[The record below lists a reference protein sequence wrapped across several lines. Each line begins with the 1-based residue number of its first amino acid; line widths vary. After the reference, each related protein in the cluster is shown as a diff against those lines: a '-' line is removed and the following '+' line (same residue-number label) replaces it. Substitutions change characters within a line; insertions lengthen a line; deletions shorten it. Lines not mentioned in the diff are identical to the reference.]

1 MAQTIKLKR
10 SNTAGNLPTTSDLA
24 LGEVAINTKDGKFF
38 LRKHVDGT
46 DSGDA
51 ITAYAPQGLNVY
63 GTQTFEVKV
72 ITKTASHPQ
81 FGTGS
86 ANGYSIDGLE
96 SPFIVLVPGNTY
108 KFDQSDSSN
117 TGHPLAFYLEE
128 DKTTSYSTGVTTNGT
143 PGSSGAYTQIVAS
156 TSTPQVLYYQCSSH
170 AYMGS
175 GSYTLSDAIADGKVG
190 TAQLAAN
197 AVTSAKI
204 AANSVDSSE
213 LVTGSIDTI
222 HIGDSQVTGTKIAD
236 NTIATGN
243 IADNAVDATKI
254 ASNSI
259 LTRHIDDD
267 QIGIDQ
273 LNVTDGTSGQAL
285 TTDGAGTLSFSTV
298 ASSLSGA
305 SDTDITSPSSGQIL
319 VHDGTDSFDN
329 VSISGDATLASDG
342 TLTIATNAIESTMIA
357 QNSIL
362 TKHIDDNQI
371 GIDQLNVTDGT
382 SGQVLTTD
390 GAGSLSFSTVSGGSG
405 SQNLFSTVAVS
416 GQSDIVADSTTD
428 TLTVAAGS
436 GISLTTDAS
445 TDTLTITA
453 TGSGLSANAVTS
465 AYLASN
471 AVLSRHIATDAVGSS
486 ELAATGVTAGTY
498 GSSTATPQLTVDED
512 GRITSVGNVTISS
525 SGGGGS
531 AGLNQV
537 VTTYESTGD
546 GSTVAFNTGTTITSE
561 DLTWVFI
568 DGVYQEKGAYSTSG
582 STVTF
587 SAAPP
592 NGTSIE
598 ILNLSSITTG
608 GAFDHNS
615 FSGDG
620 STTDFTLANTPDS
633 ETDLIVFIDGVYQ
646 NNNAFNVSGT
656 TLSFDTAPANG
667 TTVIAYS
674 IGGVVTGKANIVNTF
689 NGDSS
694 TTDFT
699 LSIDPKDEKNTIVF
713 VGGVYQPKA
722 TYSISG
728 TTLTFSE
735 APPTGTGNIEVSI
748 SQITTTTQ
756 LAADILDGNTF
767 TGSTE
772 LTGELTAGEFIG
784 DLRGAILFKAKAGEA
799 LSKGN
804 VVYISGISGNTTV
817 VSKADADDAAKMPAF
832 GIMAEDAS
840 NNSSA
845 TVYTFGTLSDI
856 DTSSFSEGDEL
867 FVSTTAG
874 ALTNT
879 APTGESSAIQ
889 KMAQVTRS
897 DASAGSIKIMGAGRS
912 NATPNLDD
920 GDIFIGNG
928 SNQAVTSAL
937 STEVESYLDGG
948 TSTPS
953 FASLNVTTT
962 TTDDSV
968 TITTTEDSSAAAPV
982 VTLKRNSSS
991 PADADYLGQIKFK
1004 GENDGDQEV
1013 VYAKITGKIGDNTD
1027 TTEDGIIEFANIK
1040 DGSQTITVR
1049 LNSDEMQLINST
1061 GLNVGGTSVLS
1072 GLTYPTSDGSAG
1084 QYLQTDG
1091 AGTLS
1096 FSTLIATVSDISDLT
1111 ATATELNYLDGV
1123 TGITL
1128 GSANELLVVGGDG
1141 SSIVSDSTL
1150 AVDTS
1155 NNRLGINQSSP
1166 DVTLHMT
1173 GEGAQ
1178 TAQIRM
1184 EQYNDSADAPDLRT
1198 RRYRGTISSPS
1209 AISSG
1214 DYLYRSNH
1222 EYWNG
1227 SALITGGSFGFDNTN
1242 NANRTQFAVSVTTD
1256 GTSADINTASKTQL
1270 KIDGNDSG
1278 AITFNNAYKFP
1289 TSDGSANQVLT
1300 TDGSGALSF
1309 STVSAPTFKT
1319 FGTSSI
1325 MIGDTTTG
1333 TINAANYNV
1342 GLGVDVFAALT
1353 EGDYNTAVGFGAG
1366 TALTTGE
1373 QNVIMGSLAGD
1384 ALTDADFNVA
1394 VGIAALGADT
1404 LGSRSTAIGHGAL
1417 ENQNF
1422 TSATDTYNTAVGY
1435 VAGLSITTGR
1445 YNTLIGGLS
1454 GDATTTGSF
1463 NTTLGYNTLGV
1474 NTTGDANVAIGYSAL
1489 AANTTANN
1497 NVAIGNGSM
1506 GANTTGTFNVG
1517 VGQGSL
1523 ASNTTASNNT
1533 AVGRSALLSNTT
1545 GAGNVAVGALALDAS
1560 TTAENTTAVGYSA
1573 LTATTTGINNTGMG
1587 AFTLGQNTTGVNNV
1601 AVGYASLNANTTG
1614 SNNVVVGYNALD
1626 ANTTASNNTALGYF
1640 ALSANTTGYRN
1651 TAVGSN
1657 ALDAITTGIQ
1667 NTAVG
1672 QDAGGSGTTA
1682 VNINAFGYG
1691 TCGSVTTGSNNTGF
1705 GTEVLASVTT
1715 GSNNVAMGTESLL
1728 VNTASNNTGI
1738 GHSALR
1744 LNTTGENN
1752 TAFGS
1757 QALTANTTS
1766 TANVAVGHAAGYSN
1780 TTGSRN
1786 VWVGKSAGVNA
1797 TTGVDNTLIGYLAG
1811 GDITTGNYNTAIG
1824 TQALDAMS
1832 TTNSNTAVGYSAG
1845 GSVTTGSLNT
1855 FIGTLAGDNT
1865 TTGVGNLAIG
1875 YAMRTSA
1882 TGSVRAHIGYNNGDT
1897 GTADYAITF
1906 GRSGTDWS
1914 RLSFGASSFTTGSDE
1929 RKKKDI
1935 TDHPLG
1941 LDFIKQLRTVN
1952 YHFKAPCDVPEEW
1965 DTYKASETEAK
1976 ITTWQTGMLAQEVK
1990 AALDNLG
1997 VDAEK
2002 FNGWGQEPDGMQTL
2016 DYGQFVMPLIKA
2028 LQEADDKIDALTT
2041 RITALEG

>member
-1 MAQTIKLKR
+1 MAQTIKLNR
-10 SNTAGNLPTTSDLA
+10 SNTSGSKPTTSNLA
-24 LGEVAINTKDGKFF
+24 LGEIALNTKDGLFF
-38 LRKHVDGT
+38 LRRYVDGT
-46 DSGDA
+46 DGNDT
-51 ITAYAPQGLNVY
+51 ITAYTPEYINEYSSQIDV
-63 GTQTFEVKV
+63 TVTVD
-72 ITKTASHPQ
+72 TKTAAHPEYNN
-81 FGTGS
+81 GS
-86 ANGYSIDGLE
+86 SNGYLLDGIE
-96 SPFIVLVPGNTY
+96 GPFLALVPGNTY
-108 KFDQSDSSN
+108 RFDQSDSSN
-117 TGHPLAFYLEE
+117 TGHPFRFYLEA
-128 DKTTSYSTGVTTNGT
+128 DKTTAYTSGVTTNGT
-143 PGSSGAYTQIVAS
+143 AGSSGAYTQIAVS

-175 GSYTLSDAIADGKVG
+175 GSYTEAGTISTSQLQADS
-190 TAQLAAN
+190 
-197 AVTSAKI
+197 VTTAKI
-204 AANSVDSSE
+204 APNAITSTEIAENTVGSSE
-213 LVTGSIDTI
+213 IAQNSITSV
-222 HIGDSQVTGTKIAD
+222 HIASGVVIEADVANNSITSSKIA
-236 NTIATGN
+236 T
-243 IADNAVDATKI
+243 NAVGSTEI
-254 ASNSI
+254 AQNSI
-259 LTRHIDDD
+259 LTKHIDDN
-267 QIGIDQ
+267 QVGIDQ
-273 LNVTDGTSGQAL
+273 LNVTYGTSGQAL

-305 SDTDITSPSSGQIL
+305 SDTDITTPSSGQIL

-329 VSISGDATLASDG
+329 VSISGDATLSSAG
-342 TLTIATNAIESTMIA
+342 VLTIATNAIESTMIA

-436 GISLTTDAS
+436 GISLTTNAS

-465 AYLASN
+465 AFLASN

-486 ELAATGVTAGTY
+486 ELVATGVSAGTY
-498 GSSTATPQLTVDED
+498 GSSTATPQFTVDTD

-537 VTTYESTGD
+537 INTYEATGD
-546 GSTVAFNTGTTITSE
+546 GSTVAFDTGTTITTE

-587 SAAPP
+587 SAAPA

-784 DLRGAILFKAKAGEA
+784 NLRGATLFKGQAGEA
-799 LSKGN
+799 LSKGD

-832 GIMAEDAS
+832 GIIAEDA
-840 NNSSA
+840 NNNASA
-845 TVYTFGTLSDI
+845 TVYTFGSLTGL

-874 ALTNT
+874 TLTST
-879 APTGESSAIQ
+879 APTGESSKLQ
-889 KMAQVTRS
+889 KIAKVTRS
-897 DASAGSIKIMGAGRS
+897 DNSAGSIFIMGAGRS
-912 NATPNLDD
+912 NAVPNLDD
-920 GDIFIGNG
+920 GDIFIGNA

-1027 TTEDGIIEFANIK
+1027 TTEDGIIEFANVK

-1049 LNSDEMQLINST
+1049 LKSDEMQLINST

-1091 AGTLS
+1091 
-1096 FSTLIATVSDISDLT
+1096 
-1111 ATATELNYLDGV
+1111 
-1123 TGITL
+1123 
-1128 GSANELLVVGGDG
+1128 GG
-1141 SSIVSDSTL
+1141 
-1150 AVDTS
+1150 
-1155 NNRLGINQSSP
+1155 N
-1166 DVTLHMT
+1166 
-1173 GEGAQ
+1173 
-1178 TAQIRM
+1178 
-1184 EQYNDSADAPDLRT
+1184 
-1198 RRYRGTISSPS
+1198 
-1209 AISSG
+1209 
-1214 DYLYRSNH
+1214 
-1222 EYWNG
+1222 
-1227 SALITGGSFGFDNTN
+1227 
-1242 NANRTQFAVSVTTD
+1242 
-1256 GTSADINTASKTQL
+1256 
-1270 KIDGNDSG
+1270 
-1278 AITFNNAYKFP
+1278 
-1289 TSDGSANQVLT
+1289 
-1300 TDGSGALSF
+1300 LSF
-1309 STVSAPTFKT
+1309 STVNSYTDSDVETYLNTSEIYTDASNDRLGILNASPDVSLDVGSATDAIHVPSGTTAQRPTGANGYFRYNTEDAQFEGYADGAWGAIAGSGGASAMETNNFTGDGSTTAFTLSSTVASEDNLIVFIEGIYQNKGDYVASGTTITFDTAPVNGRRIVVQHILSSVAGNSTLYTSLTGDGSTTAFTLSGAPGHENNTQVFMDGVYQQKDSYIVNGTTLTFDAAPANSAEIEVMSFAQTTINQPGTNTVSVAELNLSDGTAGQEIVTDGNGTISFASVPAGGPTFKT
-1319 FGTSSI
+1319 FGTDSI

-1333 TINAANYNV
+1333 TIDAANNNV

-1353 EGDYNTAVGFGAG
+1353 SGDNNVAVGKS
-1366 TALTTGE
+1366 ALTANTTGI
-1373 QNVIMGSLAGD
+1373 N
-1384 ALTDADFNVA
+1384 NVA
-1394 VGIAALGADT
+1394 VGIQALDANTTGSENIGIGSNALGENTTADANVGIGGGVLAT
-1404 LGSRSTAIGHGAL
+1404 NTTGANNVAIGRSAL
-1417 ENQNF
+1417 TAN
-1422 TSATDTYNTAVGY
+1422 TTASYNTAVGY
-1435 VAGLSITTGR
+1435 ASL
-1445 YNTLIGGLS
+1445 
-1454 GDATTTGSF
+1454 
-1463 NTTLGYNTLGV
+1463 
-1474 NTTGDANVAIGYSAL
+1474 
-1489 AANTTANN
+1489 TA
-1497 NVAIGNGSM
+1497 
-1506 GANTTGTFNVG
+1506 
-1517 VGQGSL
+1517 
-1523 ASNTTASNNT
+1523 
-1533 AVGRSALLSNTT
+1533 NTT
-1545 GAGNVAVGALALDAS
+1545 GAGN
-1560 TTAENTTAVGYSA
+1560 TAVGY
-1573 LTATTTGINNTGMG
+1573 LTGED
-1587 AFTLGQNTTGVNNV
+1587 L
-1601 AVGYASLNANTTG
+1601 TTG
-1614 SNNVVVGYNALD
+1614 S
-1626 ANTTASNNTALGYF
+1626 
-1640 ALSANTTGYRN
+1640 
-1651 TAVGSN
+1651 
-1657 ALDAITTGIQ
+1657 
-1667 NTAVG
+1667 
-1672 QDAGGSGTTA
+1672 
-1682 VNINAFGYG
+1682 
-1691 TCGSVTTGSNNTGF
+1691 
-1705 GTEVLASVTT
+1705 
-1715 GSNNVAMGTESLL
+1715 
-1728 VNTASNNTGI
+1728 
-1738 GHSALR
+1738 
-1744 LNTTGENN
+1744 
-1752 TAFGS
+1752 
-1757 QALTANTTS
+1757 
-1766 TANVAVGHAAGYSN
+1766 SN
-1780 TTGSRN
+1780 TFMGNQTG
-1786 VWVGKSAGVNA
+1786 K
-1797 TTGVDNTLIGYLAG
+1797 
-1811 GDITTGNYNTAIG
+1811 
-1824 TQALDAMS
+1824 
-1832 TTNSNTAVGYSAG
+1832 
-1845 GSVTTGSLNT
+1845 
-1855 FIGTLAGDNT
+1855 NT
-1865 TTGVGNLAIG
+1865 TT
-1875 YAMRTSA
+1875 
-1882 TGSVRAHIGYNNGDT
+1882 
-1897 GTADYAITF
+1897 
-1906 GRSGTDWS
+1906 
-1914 RLSFGASSFTTGSDE
+1914 SS
-1929 RKKKDI
+1929 
-1935 TDHPLG
+1935 
-1941 LDFIKQLRTVN
+1941 
-1952 YHFKAPCDVPEEW
+1952 
-1965 DTYKASETEAK
+1965 
-1976 ITTWQTGMLAQEVK
+1976 
-1990 AALDNLG
+1990 
-1997 VDAEK
+1997 
-2002 FNGWGQEPDGMQTL
+2002 
-2016 DYGQFVMPLIKA
+2016 
-2028 LQEADDKIDALTT
+2028 
-2041 RITALEG
+2041 

>member
-10 SNTAGNLPTTSDLA
+10 SNTSGSKPTTSNLA
-24 LGEVAINTKDGKFF
+24 LGEIALNTKDGLFF
-38 LRKHVDGT
+38 LRRYVDGT
-46 DSGDA
+46 DGNDT
-51 ITAYAPQGLNVY
+51 ITAYTPEYINEYSSQIDV
-63 GTQTFEVKV
+63 TVTVD
-72 ITKTASHPQ
+72 TKTAAHPEYNN
-81 FGTGS
+81 GS
-86 ANGYSIDGLE
+86 SNGYLLDGIE
-96 SPFIVLVPGNTY
+96 GPFLALTPGNTY
-108 KFDQSDSSN
+108 RFDQSDSSN
-117 TGHPLAFYLEE
+117 SGHPFRFYLEA
-128 DKTTSYSTGVTTNGT
+128 DKTTAYTTGVTTNGT
-143 PGSSGAYTQIVAS
+143 AGSSGAYTEIAVS
-156 TSTPQVLYYQCSSH
+156 TSTPQVLYYQCSAHS
-170 AYMGS
+170 YMGS
-175 GSYTLSDAIADGKVG
+175 GSYTEAGTISTSQLQADS
-190 TAQLAAN
+190 
-197 AVTSAKI
+197 VTTAKI
-204 AANSVDSSE
+204 APNAITSAEIAQNSIGSSE
-213 LVTGSIDTI
+213 IAENTVGS
-222 HIGDSQVTGTKIAD
+222 SEIAE
-236 NTIATGN
+236 NSITSVHIATGVVIETDVAN
-243 IADNAVDATKI
+243 NSITSSKIATNAVGSTEI
-254 ASNSI
+254 AQNSI
-259 LTRHIDDD
+259 LTKHIDDN

-436 GISLTTDAS
+436 GISLTTNAS

-486 ELAATGVTAGTY
+486 ELAATGVSAGTY
-498 GSSTATPQLTVDED
+498 GSSTATPQFTVDTD

-537 VTTYESTGD
+537 INTYESTGD
-546 GSTVAFNTGTTITSE
+546 GSTVAFDTGTTITSE

-756 LAADILDGNTF
+756 LASDILDGNTF
-767 TGSTE
+767 TGDTE
-772 LTGELTAGEFIG
+772 LTGELTAGEFVG
-784 DLRGAILFKAKAGEA
+784 NLRGATLFKGQAGEA
-799 LSKGN
+799 LSKGD

-817 VSKADADDAAKMPAF
+817 VSKADADDATKMPAF
-832 GIMAEDAS
+832 GIVAEDAS
-840 NNSSA
+840 NNTSA
-845 TVYTFGTLSDI
+845 TVYTFGSLTGL

-874 ALTNT
+874 TLTDT
-879 APTGESSAIQ
+879 PPTGESSALQ
-889 KMAQVTRS
+889 KIAKVTRS
-897 DASAGSIKIMGAGRS
+897 DNSAGSIFIMGAGRS
-912 NATPNLDD
+912 NAVPNLDD

-968 TITTTEDSSAAAPV
+968 TITTTEDSSSAAPV

-1027 TTEDGIIEFANIK
+1027 TTEDGIIEFANVK

-1049 LNSDEMQLINST
+1049 LKSDEMQLINST

-1091 AGTLS
+1091 AGNLS
-1096 FSTLIATVSDISDLT
+1096 FSTVNSYTDSDVET
-1111 ATATELNYLDGV
+1111 YLNTSEIYTD
-1123 TGITL
+1123 
-1128 GSANELLVVGGDG
+1128 A
-1141 SSIVSDSTL
+1141 
-1150 AVDTS
+1150 S
-1155 NNRLGINQSSP
+1155 NNRLGILQASP
-1166 DVTLHMT
+1166 AVSLDVGSATDAFFVPKGT
-1173 GEGAQ
+1173 
-1178 TAQIRM
+1178 TAQRPTGVDGYFRYNTDDAQFEGYADGAWGAIAGSGGASAM
-1184 EQYNDSADAPDLRT
+1184 ETNNFTGDGSTTAFTLSSSVSSEDNLIVFIEGIYQNKGDYVASGTTITFDTAPVNGRRIVVQHIKSSISGNSTLYTSLTGDGSTTAFTLSGAPGNENNTQVFMDGVYQQKDSYTVSGTTLTFDAAPANNVEIEVMSFTQTTLNTPAANSVGVTELNLSDGT
-1198 RRYRGTISSPS
+1198 AGQFITTDGNGTISF
-1209 AISSG
+1209 ATV
-1214 DYLYRSNH
+1214 
-1222 EYWNG
+1222 NG
-1227 SALITGGSFGFDNTN
+1227 TTINNNADNRIITGSGTANTLEGE
-1242 NANRTQFAVSVTTD
+1242 ANLTYD
-1256 GTSADINTASKTQL
+1256 GTSMS
-1270 KIDGNDSG
+1270 
-1278 AITFNNAYKFP
+1278 
-1289 TSDGSANQVLT
+1289 
-1300 TDGSGALSF
+1300 
-1309 STVSAPTFKT
+1309 
-1319 FGTSSI
+1319 
-1325 MIGDTTTG
+1325 
-1333 TINAANYNV
+1333 
-1342 GLGVDVFAALT
+1342 
-1353 EGDYNTAVGFGAG
+1353 
-1366 TALTTGE
+1366 
-1373 QNVIMGSLAGD
+1373 
-1384 ALTDADFNVA
+1384 
-1394 VGIAALGADT
+1394 
-1404 LGSRSTAIGHGAL
+1404 
-1417 ENQNF
+1417 
-1422 TSATDTYNTAVGY
+1422 
-1435 VAGLSITTGR
+1435 
-1445 YNTLIGGLS
+1445 IGG
-1454 GDATTTGSF
+1454 TGS
-1463 NTTLGYNTLGV
+1463 V
-1474 NTTGDANVAIGYSAL
+1474 KIP
-1489 AANTTANN
+1489 
-1497 NVAIGNGSM
+1497 
-1506 GANTTGTFNVG
+1506 
-1517 VGQGSL
+1517 
-1523 ASNTTASNNT
+1523 
-1533 AVGRSALLSNTT
+1533 
-1545 GAGNVAVGALALDAS
+1545 
-1560 TTAENTTAVGYSA
+1560 
-1573 LTATTTGINNTGMG
+1573 
-1587 AFTLGQNTTGVNNV
+1587 
-1601 AVGYASLNANTTG
+1601 
-1614 SNNVVVGYNALD
+1614 
-1626 ANTTASNNTALGYF
+1626 
-1640 ALSANTTGYRN
+1640 
-1651 TAVGSN
+1651 
-1657 ALDAITTGIQ
+1657 
-1667 NTAVG
+1667 
-1672 QDAGGSGTTA
+1672 SGTTA
-1682 VNINAFGYG
+1682 QRPSSPTAGMVRYNTTEDYVEYYNGSAWFPTSETGVDASGGTETTVGGYKIHTFTTSG
-1691 TCGSVTTGSNNTGF
+1691 TLTVTSGGDVEYLVIAGGGGGGCGTAGGGGAGGYRTNVSGETSGGGASAESSLNLSTGSYTITVGAGGAGGVVSTSNVSNGSNSIFASITSIGGGAGGEGNTNNTRAAGQSGGSGGGDWSYGGDSRTNGS
-1705 GTEVLASVTT
+1705 GTSGQGYDGGTGASDGGSGGGGAGAVGGSGSSANKGGDGGNGVSSSIT
-1715 GSNNVAMGTESLL
+1715 GSAVVRGGGGAGSGFPDASSGGTGGGGGSWY
-1728 VNTASNNTGI
+1728 SNYT
-1738 GHSALR
+1738 
-1744 LNTTGENN
+1744 
-1752 TAFGS
+1752 
-1757 QALTANTTS
+1757 QAGTANT
-1766 TANVAVGHAAGYSN
+1766 GGGGAGDYAYASGN
-1780 TTGSRN
+1780 
-1786 VWVGKSAGVNA
+1786 
-1797 TTGVDNTLIGYLAG
+1797 G
-1811 GDITTGNYNTAIG
+1811 GN
-1824 TQALDAMS
+1824 
-1832 TTNSNTAVGYSAG
+1832 G
-1845 GSVTTGSLNT
+1845 GSGIV
-1855 FIGTLAGDNT
+1855 IIRYP
-1865 TTGVGNLAIG
+1865 V
-1875 YAMRTSA
+1875 
-1882 TGSVRAHIGYNNGDT
+1882 
-1897 GTADYAITF
+1897 
-1906 GRSGTDWS
+1906 
-1914 RLSFGASSFTTGSDE
+1914 
-1929 RKKKDI
+1929 
-1935 TDHPLG
+1935 
-1941 LDFIKQLRTVN
+1941 
-1952 YHFKAPCDVPEEW
+1952 
-1965 DTYKASETEAK
+1965 
-1976 ITTWQTGMLAQEVK
+1976 
-1990 AALDNLG
+1990 
-1997 VDAEK
+1997 
-2002 FNGWGQEPDGMQTL
+2002 
-2016 DYGQFVMPLIKA
+2016 
-2028 LQEADDKIDALTT
+2028 
-2041 RITALEG
+2041 

>member
-10 SNTAGNLPTTSDLA
+10 SNTSGSKPTTSNLA
-24 LGEVAINTKDGKFF
+24 LGEIALNTKDGLFF
-38 LRKHVDGT
+38 LRRYVDGT
-46 DSGDA
+46 DGNDT
-51 ITAYAPQGLNVY
+51 ITAYTPEYINEYSSQIDV
-63 GTQTFEVKV
+63 TVTVD
-72 ITKTASHPQ
+72 TKTAAHPEYNN
-81 FGTGS
+81 GS
-86 ANGYSIDGLE
+86 SNGYLLDGIE
-96 SPFIVLVPGNTY
+96 GPFLALTPGNTY
-108 KFDQSDSSN
+108 RFDQSDSSN
-117 TGHPLAFYLEE
+117 SGHPFRFYLEA
-128 DKTTSYSTGVTTNGT
+128 DKTTAYTTGVTTNGT
-143 PGSSGAYTQIVAS
+143 AGSSGAYTEIAVS
-156 TSTPQVLYYQCSSH
+156 TSTPQVLYYQCSAHS
-170 AYMGS
+170 YMGS
-175 GSYTLSDAIADGKVG
+175 GSYTEAGTISTSQLQADS
-190 TAQLAAN
+190 
-197 AVTSAKI
+197 VTTAKI
-204 AANSVDSSE
+204 APNAITSAEIAQNSIGSSE
-213 LVTGSIDTI
+213 IAENTVGS
-222 HIGDSQVTGTKIAD
+222 SEIAE
-236 NTIATGN
+236 NSITSVHIATGVVIETDVAN
-243 IADNAVDATKI
+243 NSITSSKIATNAVGSTEI
-254 ASNSI
+254 AQNSI
-259 LTRHIDDD
+259 LTKHIDDN

-436 GISLTTDAS
+436 GISLTTNAS

-465 AYLASN
+465 AFLASN

-486 ELAATGVTAGTY
+486 ELVATGVSAGTY
-498 GSSTATPQLTVDED
+498 GSSTATPQFTVDTD

-537 VTTYESTGD
+537 VNTYESTGD

-767 TGSTE
+767 TGDTE
-772 LTGELTAGEFIG
+772 LTGELTAGEFVG
-784 DLRGAILFKAKAGEA
+784 NLRGATLFKGQAGEA
-799 LSKGN
+799 LSKGD

-817 VSKADADDAAKMPAF
+817 VSKADADDATKMPAF

-840 NNSSA
+840 NNASA
-845 TVYTFGTLSDI
+845 TVYTFGSLTGL

-874 ALTNT
+874 TLTDT
-879 APTGESSAIQ
+879 PPTGESSALQ
-889 KMAQVTRS
+889 KIAKVTRS
-897 DASAGSIKIMGAGRS
+897 DNSAGSIFIMGAGRS
-912 NATPNLDD
+912 NAVPNLDD

-1027 TTEDGIIEFANIK
+1027 TTEDGTIEFANVK
-1040 DGSQTITVR
+1040 DGLETITVR
-1049 LNSDEMQLINST
+1049 LKSDEMQLINST

-1091 AGTLS
+1091 SGNLS
-1096 FSTLIATVSDISDLT
+1096 FSTVNIYTDSDVET
-1111 ATATELNYLDGV
+1111 YLNTSEIYTD
-1123 TGITL
+1123 
-1128 GSANELLVVGGDG
+1128 A
-1141 SSIVSDSTL
+1141 
-1150 AVDTS
+1150 S
-1155 NNRLGINQSSP
+1155 NNRLGILNASP
-1166 DVTLHMT
+1166 DVSLDVGSATDAIHVPSGT
-1173 GEGAQ
+1173 
-1178 TAQIRM
+1178 TAQRPTGANGYFRYNTEDAQFEGYADGAWGAIAGSGGASAM
-1184 EQYNDSADAPDLRT
+1184 ETNNFTGDGSTTAFTL
-1198 RRYRGTISSPS
+1198 SSTVAS
-1209 AISSG
+1209 EDNLIVFIEGIYQNKG
-1214 DYLYRSNH
+1214 DYVASGTTITFDTAPVNGRRIVVQHIKSSVSGNSTLYTSLTGD
-1222 EYWNG
+1222 G
-1227 SALITGGSFGFDNTN
+1227 STTAFTLSGAPGNENNTQVFMDGVYQQKDSYTVSGTTLTFDAAPANNVEIEVMSFTQTTLNAPAANTVGVAELN
-1242 NANRTQFAVSVTTD
+1242 LSD
-1256 GTSADINTASKTQL
+1256 GTS
-1270 KIDGNDSG
+1270 G
-1278 AITFNNAYKFP
+1278 
-1289 TSDGSANQVLT
+1289 QVLT
-1300 TDGSGALSF
+1300 TDGSGTLSF
-1309 STVSAPTFKT
+1309 ADGGVAGISSSADATAITIDSDENVGIGESSPAAILEVSGGSADYDPSATGTGLFHVKGGATSLYSGYIGISDSGMSLGHNGSGSRYLRFDTNEIERMRINASGVVTKPSHPCFDVSTTTAPL
-1319 FGTSSI
+1319 S
-1325 MIGDTTTG
+1325 TG
-1333 TINAANYNV
+1333 TIVFNTVNIDRGSNYNNTNGRFTAPV
-1342 GLGVDVFAALT
+1342 TGSYLFYTQYIKNNITNTVCRRNFDVNGVNVLGGREIRLDS
-1353 EGDYNTAVGFGAG
+1353 GSPYNY
-1366 TALTTGE
+1366 
-1373 QNVIMGSLAGD
+1373 GSMTIILY
-1384 ALTDADFNVA
+1384 L
-1394 VGIAALGADT
+1394 
-1404 LGSRSTAIGHGAL
+1404 
-1417 ENQNF
+1417 Q
-1422 TSATDTYNTAVGY
+1422 ATDYVTVNQSAGAAHGGLTYEAFG
-1435 VAGLSITTGR
+1435 GH
-1445 YNTLIGGLS
+1445 LIG
-1454 GDATTTGSF
+1454 
-1463 NTTLGYNTLGV
+1463 
-1474 NTTGDANVAIGYSAL
+1474 
-1489 AANTTANN
+1489 
-1497 NVAIGNGSM
+1497 
-1506 GANTTGTFNVG
+1506 
-1517 VGQGSL
+1517 
-1523 ASNTTASNNT
+1523 
-1533 AVGRSALLSNTT
+1533 
-1545 GAGNVAVGALALDAS
+1545 
-1560 TTAENTTAVGYSA
+1560 
-1573 LTATTTGINNTGMG
+1573 
-1587 AFTLGQNTTGVNNV
+1587 
-1601 AVGYASLNANTTG
+1601 
-1614 SNNVVVGYNALD
+1614 
-1626 ANTTASNNTALGYF
+1626 
-1640 ALSANTTGYRN
+1640 
-1651 TAVGSN
+1651 
-1657 ALDAITTGIQ
+1657 
-1667 NTAVG
+1667 
-1672 QDAGGSGTTA
+1672 
-1682 VNINAFGYG
+1682 
-1691 TCGSVTTGSNNTGF
+1691 
-1705 GTEVLASVTT
+1705 
-1715 GSNNVAMGTESLL
+1715 
-1728 VNTASNNTGI
+1728 
-1738 GHSALR
+1738 
-1744 LNTTGENN
+1744 
-1752 TAFGS
+1752 
-1757 QALTANTTS
+1757 
-1766 TANVAVGHAAGYSN
+1766 
-1780 TTGSRN
+1780 
-1786 VWVGKSAGVNA
+1786 
-1797 TTGVDNTLIGYLAG
+1797 
-1811 GDITTGNYNTAIG
+1811 
-1824 TQALDAMS
+1824 
-1832 TTNSNTAVGYSAG
+1832 
-1845 GSVTTGSLNT
+1845 
-1855 FIGTLAGDNT
+1855 
-1865 TTGVGNLAIG
+1865 
-1875 YAMRTSA
+1875 
-1882 TGSVRAHIGYNNGDT
+1882 
-1897 GTADYAITF
+1897 
-1906 GRSGTDWS
+1906 
-1914 RLSFGASSFTTGSDE
+1914 
-1929 RKKKDI
+1929 
-1935 TDHPLG
+1935 
-1941 LDFIKQLRTVN
+1941 
-1952 YHFKAPCDVPEEW
+1952 
-1965 DTYKASETEAK
+1965 
-1976 ITTWQTGMLAQEVK
+1976 
-1990 AALDNLG
+1990 
-1997 VDAEK
+1997 
-2002 FNGWGQEPDGMQTL
+2002 
-2016 DYGQFVMPLIKA
+2016 
-2028 LQEADDKIDALTT
+2028 
-2041 RITALEG
+2041 